1 MQGENDFI
9 PAFLV
14 SCVLLLN
21 IRNKEKNDL
30 NPDVPDEIVA
40 FGFHRGALLDARLNS
55 LSVFFHDKRGV
66 VKLIRQTKIGIKS
79 CAVDWIVH
87 QNAAFLFAESF
98 AFLSDT
104 VLCYIIFSI
113 NQAFGK
119 VKTIFII
126 FCKNV

>member
-1 MQGENDFI
+1 MCIRDR
-9 PAFLV
+9 

-55 LSVFFHDKRGV
+55 LSVFFRDKRGV
-66 VKLIRQTKIGIKS
+66 VKLVRQTKIGIKS

-87 QNAAFLFAESF
+87 QNDD
-98 AFLSDT
+98 LS
-104 VLCYIIFSI
+104 VCR
-113 NQAFGK
+113 
-119 VKTIFII
+119 I
-126 FCKNV
+126 FCFFE